1 MHKFH
6 EFWSYEIS
14 KTKQENNANKIFI
27 EIKILW
33 VQSQKKK
40 KKFFPKEYF
49 SFDFFALIT
58 L

>member
-40 KKFFPKEYF
+40 KIFSKEYF
-49 SFDFFALIT
+49 SSDFFALIT

>member
-40 KKFFPKEYF
+40 KNSFRKNIFP
-49 SFDFFALIT
+49 LIF
-58 L
+58 LP